1 MSISR
6 IALLLLTIPVF
17 AGADD
22 PNSLAAIRQVLVAK
36 YALTT
41 PTAAKDDIVIAGA
54 VLVLKKS
61 GLVTID
67 VTGHAPH
74 QNVYKNGR
82 ITQNAVGHTISRLR
96 HLQGA
101 SGDADR
107 TFVSGE
113 KIWVTGIDVDESG
126 VIFTLFTDAY
136 NDTRYDATL
145 KFPFQKDSTPT
156 TNGVLATVAE
166 VFDIQPPDDS
176 KQQQPVATGAQPAPS
191 APQPPQQPSNQPPPP
206 AAPPPTQPTGGQV
219 MAPIPPPPPPPA
231 DPETISLG
239 QAPDQVVKTLGEP
252 VKIVKLGVKQIY
264 YYKDMKITFVNKKVT
279 DVQ

>member
-6 IALLLLTIPVF
+6 LALLLTIPVF

-22 PNSLAAIRQVLVAK
+22 PNSLAAIRQALVAK

-41 PTAAKDDIVIAGA
+41 PTAAKDDIVTAGA

-61 GLVTID
+61 DLVTVD
-67 VTGHAPH
+67 VTSHEPT
-74 QNVYKNGR
+74 QNVYKNGKISHRFLGMR
-82 ITQNAVGHTISRLR
+82 IKRIPGMQLG
-96 HLQGA
+96 
-101 SGDADR
+101 DR

-113 KIWVTGIDVDESG
+113 KIWVTGIDVEEGG
-126 VIFTLFTDAY
+126 VVFTLFTDAY

-145 KFPFQKDSTPT
+145 KFPFQKDSSPT

-176 KQQQPVATGAQPAPS
+176 KQQPTPTPPPPNAAQPL
-191 APQPPQQPSNQPPPP
+191 QQTPNQPPPP
-206 AAPPPTQPTGGQV
+206 AAPPQAQPAGQV
-219 MAPIPPPPPPPA
+219 MAPIPPPPPPPP

-239 QAPDQVVKTLGEP
+239 QTPDQVVKTLGEP